1 MDIHEFPPNLEAS
14 YYYKYFKYS
23 PFVTSQCWVWKD
35 SHLRCVLLPWIQYL
49 ESFGEAW
56 LSCNHSS
63 FDSWGDCRT
72 PNLGS
77 PYSCLHVY
85 MAWSRGL
92 VSSVCGRADVLVVH
106 HGWKI
111 LWCTTSLSGHAAIVI
126 KFLVLPPWRQG
137 HASCS
142 DVSPTS
148 CTYQRVPLSQTV
160 TSLEKKI
167 TLHVVYRHYHISW
180 SRQKGTGGAAMSRP
194 TRPKDT
200 GQDAHNWGSLE
211 DNYRIKSCK

>member
-160 TSLEKKI
+160 TSLE
-167 TLHVVYRHYHISW
+167 
-180 SRQKGTGGAAMSRP
+180 
-194 TRPKDT
+194 
-200 GQDAHNWGSLE
+200 
-211 DNYRIKSCK
+211 IKSPSMLFTGTTTSLGLGKKEQGGLLWVGPLDLRTRARMPIIEAV